1 MMRLIGLL
9 LLALALT
16 FGLAQS
22 DQYED
27 PPEAPATTEEGA
39 AGGEDAA
46 TEEPET
52 TEPATEEAETEDA
65 DAAAEG
71 AGAEGDAAEG
81 EEPGAEDDAAGAE
94 GEEAGTAAEGEPVE
108 TVEGGGEGA
117 TEFDFDDPEAAFEQL
132 MAEEREPVARPNE
145 VAEFLAERE
154 DMSIFLMLLDH
165 AGMTETL
172 LEGDRPITI
181 FAPSDS
187 AFAEIDRLRF
197 STMLD
202 DPEAL
207 RQVLERHIA
216 FDTLTTADI
225 GERLSADGAVAGGG
239 EAEIGAAADPG
250 AAEGAEGEAE
260 GEAAEAEADAEE
272 EAADTEADAE
282 EEAADAEAD
291 TVDVEVEPEA
301 VADVDAEAVAEAA
314 EEARL
319 DPNAFARISTRGGED
334 IELGRLPA
342 SDRAA
347 ALGMDETEVAGGGA
361 GEEAAAPADAAE
373 EPGAEDAAAEE
384 TTQATPGVFYVND
397 AKIAEPNLS
406 ADETTIHVIDAV
418 LLPPLPEEPVEE

>member
-9 LLALALT
+9 LLTLALT

-65 DAAAEG
+65 DAAAEE

-81 EEPGAEDDAAGAE
+81 EEPGAADDAAGAE
-94 GEEAGTAAEGEPVE
+94 GEEAGAAAEGEPVE

-145 VAEFLAERE
+145 VAEFLAERD
-154 DMSIFLMLLDH
+154 DMTIFLMLLDH

-225 GERLSADGAVAGGG
+225 DERLSADGAVAGGG
-239 EAEIGAAADPG
+239 EAEMGVAADPG
-250 AAEGAEGEAE
+250 AAEGAEG
-260 GEAAEAEADAEE
+260 
-272 EAADTEADAE
+272 DAE

-291 TVDVEVEPEA
+291 AVDVEVEPEA
-301 VADVDAEAVAEAA
+301 AVDVDAEAVAEAA

-319 DPNAFARISTRGGED
+319 GPNAFARISTRGGED

-342 SDRAA
+342 TDRAA

-361 GEEAAAPADAAE
+361 GEEAAAPAD
-373 EPGAEDAAAEE
+373 DAAAEDAEEPAAEE
-384 TTQATPGVFYVND
+384 TAQALPGVFYVDD
-397 AKIAEPNLS
+397 AKMVESNLT
-406 ADETTIHVIDAV
+406 AGETTIHVIDAV